1 MIQLASE
8 CLVFQNPNGDLIPC
22 ASELVS
28 VELVGGEDLVD
39 PEILK
44 NAAAT
49 VLHYFRVEL
58 CRDTV
63 TLGEF
68 SEALERVLRKFG
80 VSVQSKIKGAP
91 ETYAQAPVAVKSL
104 VALAREAGN
113 AGELAFFPRLREAV
127 RDQLDQAP
135 GLMCFSDLRACV
147 KHLTGARRWSPR
159 CQVLGDQIVEFLR
172 GCVTNDNRGRKC
184 ALVVR

>member
-1 MIQLASE
+1 VEGVGGLEHPDRAAGAAVGEQQALQH
-8 CLVFQNPNGDLIPC
+8 LVRP
-22 ASELVS
+22 
-28 VELVGGEDLVD
+28 VGGEDLVD

-91 ETYAQAPVAVKSL
+91 GTHAQAPVAAKSL

-113 AGELAFFPRLREAV
+113 AGELAFFPV
-127 RDQLDQAP
+127 MKP
-135 GLMCFSDLRACV
+135 SG
-147 KHLTGARRWSPR
+147 
-159 CQVLGDQIVEFLR
+159 
-172 GCVTNDNRGRKC
+172 TN
-184 ALVVR
+184 